1 VRIVTG
7 FVEPHFFA
15 GFSGGPKAVCPGLA
29 ATETILEAH
38 HPRRIADPRATFCTR
53 RGNPVHDF
61 VRAATALAPPLLS
74 VDVAINRDRRVTAV
88 FAGPLPAA
96 HDAACAHVAAA
107 AVREVG
113 APFDLVV
120 STNGGHPLDR
130 NLYQAVKG
138 MAAAD
143 RILREGGT
151 VVMAAACEDGVPA
164 GGAFAR
170 LLAEAS
176 SPSDL
181 VGARAGPELDRWQAQ
196 VLGRVL
202 GRAEVLFHSD
212 GLDEQDIRA
221 ALLVPVDDLDA
232 AVGDAL
238 ARLGPTPRVAV
249 LPEGPLTVATVRE

>member
-1 VRIVTG
+1 M
-7 FVEPHFFA
+7 
-15 GFSGGPKAVCPGLA
+15 
-29 ATETILEAH
+29 
-38 HPRRIADPRATFCTR
+38 
-53 RGNPVHDF
+53 
-61 VRAATALAPPLLS
+61 
-74 VDVAINRDRRVTAV
+74 
-88 FAGPLPAA
+88 
-96 HDAACAHVAAA
+96 
-107 AVREVG
+107 REVG

-170 LLAEAS
+170 LLAEARA
-176 SPSDL
+176 PSDL

-202 GRAEVLFHSD
+202 GRAEVLLHSD
-212 GLDEQDIRA
+212 GLEERDVRA
-221 ALLVPVDDLDA
+221 ALLVPVDDLTA

-249 LPEGPLTVATVRE
+249 LPEGPLTVATVRA